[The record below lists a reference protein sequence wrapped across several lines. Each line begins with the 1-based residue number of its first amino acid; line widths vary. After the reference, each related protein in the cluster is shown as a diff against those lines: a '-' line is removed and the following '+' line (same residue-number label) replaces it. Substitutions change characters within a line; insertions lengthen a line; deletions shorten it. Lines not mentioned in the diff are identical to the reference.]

1 MVVTLLAVAGLE
13 ATLYRTGIG
22 RRYRAVGSN
31 PVASHRLGID
41 ARRLTLLAFAMSGLL
56 TGIGGML
63 LAGQVGIGSPSTG
76 TDYTLMSITVVV
88 LGGASVA
95 GGRGSI
101 LATFL
106 GAALVQATSSASSFI
121 DANSFVHYTVIG
133 MLTLLAAIFFSLAR
147 RHRIGLSRAG

>member
-1 MVVTLLAVAGLE
+1 VAGLE
-13 ATLYRTGIG
+13 TVLYRTGVG
-22 RRYRAVGSN
+22 RRYRAVGSD
-31 PVASHRLGID
+31 PLASHRLGI
-41 ARRLTLLAFAMSGLL
+41 AGRRLTILAFAMSGLL

-101 LATFL
+101 LSTFL

-121 DANSFVHYTVIG
+121 DANSAVHYAVIG
-133 MLTLLAAIFFSLAR
+133 SLTLLAAIFFSLAR
-147 RHRIGLSRAG
+147 RHRSRR